1 MGGAIYN
8 ANYGMGEPMY
18 CRFRFVSNSRASVPV
33 IRDSIRKLCNM
44 HVLCLSRLCPA
55 NEGIR
60 VLVCHGGNMDCWR
73 TQYTSK
79 CGSKASASRVFIN
92 SQERACT
99 SGRVE
104 STAESASFYC
114 GQTHIVDAGDLDC
127 QMMVSHPYP
136 CFSRPPPPFS
146 TSTSLTQTHS
156 LSLPL
161 HFLSHLTSSL
171 FSPPPTPC
179 FPYFYMSL
187 HEQVQLSMKLTGS
200 EPNHFS
206 LIRLIYDESH

>member
-1 MGGAIYN
+1 MSTHDCTETAVERVGR
-8 ANYGMGEPMY
+8 PY

-104 STAESASFYC
+104 STAESASVYC
-114 GQTHIVDAGDLDC
+114 GHTHIVDAGDLDC

-136 CFSRPPPPFS
+136 CFSRPLPLFS
-146 TSTSLTQTHS
+146 TPTFS
-156 LSLPL
+156 LSHRHIHSFSHCTGFLS

-171 FSPPPTPC
+171 FSLSPPPP
-179 FPYFYMSL
+179 PPP
-187 HEQVQLSMKLTGS
+187 HPLT
-200 EPNHFS
+200 F
-206 LIRLIYDESH
+206 LIFNVTS